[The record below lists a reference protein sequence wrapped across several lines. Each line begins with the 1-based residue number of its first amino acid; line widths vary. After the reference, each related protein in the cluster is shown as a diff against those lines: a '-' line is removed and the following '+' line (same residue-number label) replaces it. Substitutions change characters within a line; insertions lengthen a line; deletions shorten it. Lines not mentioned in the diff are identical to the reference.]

1 MTMVDED
8 QLRSLLTEAG
18 GTIDPPAAGP
28 DRILAEAAATGHPNP
43 VVRSIAPRTTRGRV
57 TLVAAVI
64 VPVVAGISL
73 IGEGVTGPS
82 HTQTVAGPS
91 TVAPSIHRTSP
102 GGIGSPS
109 GTAQKGSTN
118 SGRAFA
124 PAPAPGIAAPTTGP
138 ASLPPGVV
146 GPASLPPGVVG
157 QSAKVE
163 TTGSVDLAIGGS
175 LNPVVSKLTQLTLGE
190 GGFVAKS
197 QLQLGSP
204 ANVSASY
211 GSLVL
216 QVPQPS
222 FSDLLNRVEQV
233 GKVTS
238 ESSTSTDVT
247 GQYVDLQARIS
258 ALDSSRQQY
267 LTILSKATSIGDI
280 LSVQSQLDTI
290 QSQIEQLQGQLDLL
304 NSQTSY
310 ATLTVSLSRQGHPVP
325 PPPLPVSGLSKAWH
339 DSVNGFTSAFEW
351 LVGIAGRTLFVLILI
366 ALAVVV
372 ARWAWRASRRRLL

>member
-1 MTMVDED
+1 MRMVDED

-28 DRILAEAAATGHPNP
+28 DRILAEAAATGRPNP
-43 VVRSIAPRTTRGRV
+43 VVRSIAPRTTRGRGPPAAR
-57 TLVAAVI
+57 VAPPGA
-64 VPVVAGISL
+64 
-73 IGEGVTGPS
+73 
-82 HTQTVAGPS
+82 AGPS

-102 GGIGSPS
+102 GGTGSPL
-109 GTAQKGSTN
+109 GTPQNGSTN

-222 FSDLLNRVEQV
+222 FGDLLNHVEQV
-233 GKVTS
+233 GKGTS

-258 ALDSSRQQY
+258 ALEASRQQY

-290 QSQIEQLQGQLDLL
+290 QSQIEQLQGQLNLL
-304 NSQTSY
+304 DGQTTY
-310 ATLTVSLSRQGHPVP
+310 ATLTVSLSQAGHRPLPPPVP
-325 PPPLPVSGLSKAWH
+325 QSGLGRAWH
-339 DSVNGFTSAFEW
+339 QSVNGFTSGLEW
-351 LVGIAGRTLFVLILI
+351 LVRIAGRTVFVLLCL
-366 ALAVVV
+366 AVLAVVG
-372 ARWAWRASRRRLL
+372 RWAWRLWRRQ